1 MPDIK
6 TLSRR
11 GALMLGAATGAS
23 LLCPTVAIA
32 RTTPAWGPY
41 PQTPEEPV
49 IDLYGQI
56 AVKDPYRWLEGDI
69 RTSERVQAWTQ
80 AQNEVADA
88 YLKSLDGRALI
99 QARLDELF
107 DIETIGPITAVGD
120 DQFFMR
126 RLSGE
131 EQASLWMRKGETGQ
145 AHRLLDPAQWSTD
158 GAAALAGHVVS
169 PNGRYVAYARQDA
182 GSDWR
187 IWRVLDRQTGQTLDD
202 EIRWNKY
209 SNVFWSADGAG
220 FYYARFPEP
229 ETLFLSSNSCQQL
242 YFHTLGDSQERD
254 VLIYEDRANPD
265 YMFIGHLS
273 ADGRYL
279 LINTDYAGGGL
290 TLLFKDLSQ
299 KSSDFVP
306 VDLGPA
312 EPLAGNYFI
321 GSRGDRLYV
330 MTSVGAPNWR
340 VVSVEAERP
349 GRFKEVVPEREFPL
363 RGASLFDDAIVL
375 KYLTEGSETLVSRSL
390 RNGRERAIDVPGFG
404 VVQGLSRAGGRGQFY
419 YQYSGFGQPLTTY
432 RYDPTRRRSVVVDRP
447 QGPVDASDYQV
458 QRLIVTARDGNRAP
472 LFIAH
477 RKGLEPRGDAPTI
490 LYGYGGFG
498 ASYPPDFRPEQVA
511 WMDMGGIFAIA
522 ALPGD
527 GVYGQASHR
536 AGMLANKPAVF
547 DAFNDCAAQLIASG
561 YTRPE
566 RLAAFGYSNGG
577 LLVGAAVARRPD
589 LYAAAMPTVG
599 VLDMLRFPQFTNGRL
614 WIREY
619 GDPQDPELFPVL
631 YGYSPYH
638 ATLEGQ
644 RYPALLI
651 GTGDTDDRVAPTHS
665 FKYAARLQAMAHPS
679 RPVLLKVDK
688 DSGHGAGNA
697 RSKTAESATDRLTF
711 AARHLGLTI
720 GAAGSGRPSGFR

>member
-11 GALMLGAATGAS
+11 GALMLGAAAGAS

-41 PQTPEEPV
+41 PLTPEEPV

-99 QARLDELF
+99 QTRLDELF

-145 AHRLLDPAQWSTD
+145 AHRLLDPAQWSAD

-229 ETLFLSSNSCQQL
+229 ETLFLSSNSGQQL

-279 LINTDYAGGGL
+279 LINTGYAGGGL

-390 RNGRERAIDVPGFG
+390 RNGRERAIVVPGFG

-432 RYDPTRRRSVVVDRP
+432 RYDPARRRSVVVDRP

-472 LFIAH
+472 LLIAH

-561 YTRPE
+561 FTRPE

-638 ATLEGQ
+638 AVLEGQ

-720 GAAGSGRPSGFR
+720 GAAGSGGPDGFR